1 MPSTVADLLRRKPT
15 AVVTVEESATVYQAI
30 ELMDARR
37 IGCVVVMGGGS
48 VVGIFTERDYLRRIA
63 LQGRTSRTTLVSE
76 AMTRDVISV
85 EPEATVDDCMALM
98 TEQRIRHLPVMAA
111 SRLVGMLSIGDLVK
125 HVSDEAQERAS
136 QLERLVKGSYPA

>member
-15 AVVTVEESATVYQAI
+15 AVVTVDEGATVFQAI
-30 ELMDARR
+30 ELMDAHR
-37 IGCVVVMGGGS
+37 IGCVVVVGDGS

-76 AMTRDVISV
+76 VMTRDVISV

-125 HVSDEAQERAS
+125 HVSDEAQERAN